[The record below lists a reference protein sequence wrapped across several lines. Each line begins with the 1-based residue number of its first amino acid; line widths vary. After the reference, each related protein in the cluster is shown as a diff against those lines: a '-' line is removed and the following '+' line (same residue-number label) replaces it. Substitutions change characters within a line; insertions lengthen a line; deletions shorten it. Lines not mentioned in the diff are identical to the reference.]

1 MRRNTTEDIEVE
13 AKIDP
18 QAVPR
23 APPGGTAAV
32 QIVVNHAIDPRTGHT
47 SDTIATIPA
56 ARNGAILRLVLTRR
70 SIDVLTLAVDH
81 PWTIC
86 PTDEDGTDLR
96 KWSLLASETCPRA
109 LRPRQKR
116 TPRNTDRR
124 GRNLLGQNL
133 LRLNLLVENPLGQNI
148 LEVNL
153 LGLNLLGINLL
164 GINLLGINLLGKN
177 PLETNLLGKNLRGRN
192 RLG

>member
-56 ARNGAILRLVLTRR
+56 ARNGAILR
-70 SIDVLTLAVDH
+70 LAVDH

-164 GINLLGINLLGKN
+164 GINLLGINLLGKDRQKQSR
-177 PLETNLLGKNLRGRN
+177 PRRSQPAS
-192 RLG
+192 RP